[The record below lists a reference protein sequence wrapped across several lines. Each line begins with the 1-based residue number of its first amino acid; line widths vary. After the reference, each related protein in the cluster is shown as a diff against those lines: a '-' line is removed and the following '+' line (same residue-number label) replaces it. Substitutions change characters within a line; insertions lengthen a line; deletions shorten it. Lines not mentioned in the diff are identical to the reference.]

1 MRAMVTSPA
10 EPPPLTERFL
20 AAVALAEELQGR
32 DQRAGTRIPYL
43 AHLLVVT
50 GLVLEDGGDEDQAI
64 AAMLHDA
71 VEDGGGSRLL
81 KRIERSFGA
90 EVAGIVER
98 LSDRIDEADDEPW
111 VQRKQRYLAHLEE
124 CEDDATLRVALAD
137 KVHNARS
144 IVRGYREEGHQLWER
159 FTQKTAQEQLWYYG
173 RLVDLFTRRRPGPL
187 TTDLRLTLAELSQL
201 VSADPRDAGAPY
213 RPDA

>member
-1 MRAMVTSPA
+1 MVTLHA
-10 EPPPLTERFL
+10 DPPPLSERFL
-20 AAVALAEELQGR
+20 AAVALATELQGR
-32 DQRAGTRIPYL
+32 DRRAGTQIPYL

-81 KRIERSFGA
+81 KRIERSFGPK
-90 EVAGIVER
+90 VAGIVER
-98 LSDRIDEADDEPW
+98 LSDRIDEEDDESW
-111 VQRKQRYLAHLEE
+111 VQRKQRYLAHLED

-159 FTQKTAQEQLWYYG
+159 FTQKTAQEQVWYYG
-173 RLVDLFTRRRPGPL
+173 RLVDLFTSKRPGPL
-187 TTDLRLTLAELSQL
+187 TTDLRMTLAELSQL
-201 VSADPRDAGAPY
+201 ISSDPLDSGAPY